1 MASNDILRVENLNV
15 WFQMREGFFKDLLA
29 KEPRYAKAVDG
40 ISFNIKKGEI
50 FCLVGESG
58 CGKTTTGKG
67 ILRLV
72 EPTSGS
78 VIFADEKEDKVMA
91 DLIESVGKTLATEE
105 KVSRLEFFGSLAS
118 SLAIIAA
125 SLVFVL
131 SGSNLVANELP
142 RVLLVLGSLIL
153 SPIIY
158 KSGRRYERVKRAIQ
172 EKTRTIITLEDGRP
186 GLDVRRLTRS
196 ELKYARQRI
205 QMIFQDPYESLN
217 PKMTIFDIVAE
228 PLIVNHLYKNEADK
242 QQRVMKA
249 LNDAGLRPPE
259 FFMWRYPHQVSGG
272 QRQRVGI
279 AGTLV
284 LEPSLLVADE
294 PISMLDVSIRG
305 DILKLMLDL
314 REKKKL
320 TYLFITHDLSV
331 AYVFSDRIGVMYLG
345 RIVEMGPTERVIKNP
360 KHPYTQALITVVP
373 KPDPT
378 AKEEKIILKGE
389 RPDPTHI
396 PKGCRFHPRCPY
408 VMEICK
414 TQQPEATEIEQGHWA
429 ECFLLSPDVV
439 KKWESAKAAKTAEEE
454 KKLTATLTSLAAKK

>member
-1 MASNDILRVENLNV
+1 MEDTDILKVENLNV
-15 WFQMREGFFKDLLA
+15 WFQMRSGFLKDLLA
-29 KEPRYAKAVDG
+29 QEQRYAKAVDG
-40 ISFNIKKGEI
+40 VSFNIKKGEI

-78 VIFADEKEDKVMA
+78 IIFADD
-91 DLIESVGKTLATEE
+91 ATDPIMKALLKSEA
-105 KVSRLEFFGSLAS
+105 RISL
-118 SLAIIAA
+118 
-125 SLVFVL
+125 
-131 SGSNLVANELP
+131 P
-142 RVLLVLGSLIL
+142 
-153 SPIIY
+153 
-158 KSGRRYERVKRAIQ
+158 
-172 EKTRTIITLEDGRP
+172 DGRP
-186 GLDVRRLTRS
+186 GVDVRKLPRS
-196 ELKYARQRI
+196 ELKYARQKI

-228 PLIVNHLYKNEADK
+228 PLIVNKLSKGEADK
-242 QQRVMKA
+242 EKRIKKA

-259 FFMWRYPHQVSGG
+259 QYMWRYPHQVSGG

-284 LEPSLLVADE
+284 LDPSLLVADE

-314 REKKKL
+314 RDKKRL

-345 RIVEMGPTERVIKNP
+345 KIVEMGPTECVIKNP

-389 RPDPTHI
+389 RPDPTNI
-396 PKGCRFHPRCPY
+396 PNGCRFHPRCPY
-408 VMEICK
+408 IMDICK
-414 TQQPEATEIEQGHWA
+414 VEQPGETEIEAGHWA
-429 ECFLLSPDVV
+429 ACHLLTPEDT
-439 KKWESAKAAKTAEEE
+439 KKWSSEQ
-454 KKLTATLTSLAAKK
+454 AKKNADANKKMQMPVTGSKAKIPKVT